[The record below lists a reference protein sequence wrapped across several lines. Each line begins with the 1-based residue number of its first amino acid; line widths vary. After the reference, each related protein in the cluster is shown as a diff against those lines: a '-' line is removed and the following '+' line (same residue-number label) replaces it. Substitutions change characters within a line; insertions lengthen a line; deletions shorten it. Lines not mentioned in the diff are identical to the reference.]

1 GVAGQPLS
9 QCSRAKVLLLQYQ
22 PKWCSGPVRVKLIEF
37 FRTNYA
43 ELKTLNPGFPIL
55 LREGTGADPYL
66 LATYDYGVEHRLSL
80 SGLSQENIA
89 KEVEKAVEKGSS
101 LPLSPMQPS
110 FRSASAGA
118 VEA

>member
-1 GVAGQPLS
+1 MAWRASLS
-9 QCSRAKVLLLQYQ
+9 RNVRELRFCCCNISQ
-22 PKWCSGPVRVKLIEF
+22 SGAPVREF